1 MQWPGLN
8 KDAPLARELRNHH
21 ALSGLLCS
29 AGVLLITVLTWLAFG
44 TQVAIPVSAGALIV
58 SLTDIAV
65 PRRNKLPLLL
75 ANLVQMPLVSL
86 AVLLSHDS
94 VWLLGAVVLL
104 IAFASAMAT
113 AWGRAGL
120 PLGYGMT
127 MVMAF
132 SLALPELPVEQQMM
146 HVLQECA
153 GGMLYLGYGLLMARA
168 VDVDMRRRVLVD
180 AMHAFADYMND
191 KARLFDPAIPI
202 DQVYADLVRRQAVL
216 AEKLQTARDFL
227 LDERRTPERQAMAD
241 GLFAMIDAHEAVL
254 ASQGDYSPLRDAF
267 REHRVLG
274 LLADMTRAAAKDVIR
289 IAESDL
295 SSREPVLTEAPYRAM
310 RPALA
315 HAVDTLRQQQ
325 PPADDIALA
334 SLLAARQKI
343 FDTVDALRRVD
354 RVLRD
359 PAPKKVS
366 VMAMGRFLSRSS
378 FAPRA
383 LWLAL
388 RMDSPV
394 LRYAIRLTLAMAAAY
409 LLSRWLPW
417 AGHGYWILLTVS
429 LVMRASFSQT
439 RQRQTDRMI
448 GNALGCLFVAALLRF
463 VPQPVVLLS
472 VIFISIGIAHTFLTV
487 RYRVTVTAMCVMALL
502 QLHLIAPGSFHVSE
516 RFLDTLAGVAIAWA
530 FSRVLPSWERN
541 SVPALVR
548 RLQQSLVEYIE
559 RALTPGTRDVN
570 YRLARRH
577 AQEALAALSDAAA
590 RMVNEPS
597 SKQLPLATLNIL
609 TTRGY
614 LLLAHVAA
622 ARRLG
627 AQGDS
632 AAAALALEQ
641 ARVDL
646 RNALGTGIVFAVG
659 HESDALRRR
668 LDAAR
673 EDAQAIMS
681 AARELLAPT
690 SSVQA
695 PAAPAARRADSS

>member
-1 MQWPGLN
+1 MRWPLLN
-8 KDAPLARELRNHH
+8 PDATLARELRNHH

-29 AGVLLITVLTWLAFG
+29 AGVLLITVLAWLAFG

-58 SLTDIAV
+58 SLTDIAL

-86 AVLLSHDS
+86 AVLLSHHS
-94 VWLLGAVVLL
+94 AWLLGAVILL

-127 MVMAF
+127 MMMAF
-132 SLALPELPVEQQMM
+132 SLALPELPVEQQVT
-146 HVLQECA
+146 HVLYECA
-153 GGMLYLGYGLLMARA
+153 GGLLYVAYGLLMARL
-168 VDVDMRRRVLVD
+168 VDMEMRRRVLVD
-180 AMHAFADYMND
+180 ALHAFADYMMD

-202 DQVYADLVRRQAVL
+202 DEVYADLVRRQAVL
-216 AEKLQTARDFL
+216 ADKLQTARDFL
-227 LDERRTPERQAMAD
+227 LDERRTPQRQAMAD

-267 REHRVLG
+267 RGHPVLG
-274 LLADMTRAAAKDVIR
+274 LLADMTRSAAKDVIR
-289 IAESDL
+289 IAESDF
-295 SSREPVLTEAPYRAM
+295 SSPHAVLTEAPYRTM

-315 HAVDTLRQQQ
+315 HTVDTLQQQ
-325 PPADDIALA
+325 GAPADAVALA
-334 SLLAARQKI
+334 SLQAARQKI

-354 RVLRD
+354 RMLRD

-383 LWLAL
+383 LRVDA
-388 RMDSPV
+388 PV

-463 VPQPVVLLS
+463 VPQPVLLLAI
-472 VIFISIGIAHTFLTV
+472 IFICIGIAHTFITV
-487 RYRVTVTAMCVMALL
+487 RYRITVTAMCIMALL
-502 QLHLIAPGSFHVSE
+502 QLHLIAPGSFDVSE
-516 RFLDTLAGVAIAWA
+516 RFFDTLAGVAIAWA
-530 FSRVLPSWERN
+530 FSHVLPSWERN
-541 SVPALVR
+541 SVPALMR
-548 RLQQSLVEYIE
+548 RLQQALIEYIE
-559 RALTPGTRDVN
+559 RALTPATRDVN

-577 AQEALAALSDAAA
+577 AQEALAALSDAAM
-590 RMVNEPS
+590 RMVDEPA

-627 AQGDS
+627 AQAD
-632 AAAALALEQ
+632 APAVADALES
-641 ARVDL
+641 ARLDL
-646 RNALGTGIVFAVG
+646 RNALTTGIVFAGG

-668 LDAAR
+668 LNAAR
-673 EDAQAIMS
+673 EDAQAVMS
-681 AARELLAPT
+681 AM
-690 SSVQA
+690 
-695 PAAPAARRADSS
+695 RALGPPN